1 MYASRPIAQGKY
13 MSRRT
18 AQGDLAGVRST
29 PGSPPSP
36 RARPT
41 RKALAVIEL
50 LLALAIGGM
59 ILVAVAY
66 CVDASFRAYSINQE
80 QSDLMQRSRLAMHR
94 ILTEIR
100 TTATH
105 APVDAT
111 AEMRFE
117 MGLTVT
123 DKGIKMLDS
132 RDREISFDYDPANG
146 VLNARDKL
154 GNEYVLLRGVE
165 KFEVKFEPM
174 KSNKSLRTGGPYDR
188 LLRATVLLTVRTSGN
203 AADVDET
210 VGAQR
215 VTLTSSAVPRQNVW

>member
-1 MYASRPIAQGKY
+1 MRLCVNHPARRHRRNSRH
-13 MSRRT
+13 
-18 AQGDLAGVRST
+18 
-29 PGSPPSP
+29 
-36 RARPT
+36 
-41 RKALAVIEL
+41 ALAVIEL
-50 LLALAIGGM
+50 LIALAIGGM
-59 ILVAVAY
+59 VLVAVAY

-94 ILTEIR
+94 IVTEIR

-105 APVDAT
+105 APVDAV
-111 AEMRFE
+111 AELGFE

-132 RDREISFDYDPANG
+132 RDRELSFDFDAVNG
-146 VLNARDKL
+146 VLNAKDKS

-165 KFEVKFEPM
+165 KFEIKFEPM

-203 AADVDET
+203 SVDVDET